1 MFIDQKG
8 CFFNIVELPRSICGS
23 HVKSFQPATGSTR
36 LGFLVSKEREG
47 PFLSICEFFY
57 LYGHTEAKPLSNSQ
71 EERSAF
77 ENKVTLT
84 QDSVGK
90 LGDLK
95 DAQKLLFASSLE
107 EVGRNSVEVV
117 LLFPRI
123 PEEARDVSWSPSRW
137 SLLSVLK
144 QSIVHGSHCPCS

>member
-1 MFIDQKG
+1 M
-8 CFFNIVELPRSICGS
+8 
-23 HVKSFQPATGSTR
+23 KSFQPATGSTR
-36 LGFLVSKEREG
+36 LGFLVSKEGEG

-57 LYGHTEAKPLSNSQ
+57 LYDRTEAKPLRNSQ

-84 QDSVGK
+84 QDSVWK

-107 EVGRNSVEVV
+107 EVPRNA
-117 LLFPRI
+117 P
-123 PEEARDVSWSPSRW
+123 
-137 SLLSVLK
+137 
-144 QSIVHGSHCPCS
+144 

>member
-8 CFFNIVELPRSICGS
+8 CFFNIVERPRSICGS

-107 EVGRNSVEVV
+107 EVPRNA
-117 LLFPRI
+117 P
-123 PEEARDVSWSPSRW
+123 
-137 SLLSVLK
+137 
-144 QSIVHGSHCPCS
+144 